1 MLSLGASSLCD
12 TSSFSKSSWATLG
25 SVITEQITMKQVQR
39 HTQTTMAA
47 MIMIKKSA
55 VSLVSTTGVSG
66 IFVTFSVSNSFS
78 ERIDVSISFS

>member
-55 VSLVSTTGVSG
+55 VSLVSTGVSG
-66 IFVTFSVSNSFS
+66 VFVTFN
-78 ERIDVSISFS
+78 VSISFS